1 MHPFFSLTV
10 RIGSCSCQCIE
21 LAKAPEFIRER
32 AKVEEIF
39 ILSSVRARPDL
50 IPAFCK
56 TIQAFSFPAK
66 FPNWKT
72 TRLEVKGQLALL
84 SVSEILKLS

>member
-10 RIGSCSCQCIE
+10 RIGTSTSQCIE

-32 AKVEEIF
+32 AKAEEIF

-66 FPNWKT
+66 FPNWQMT
-72 TRLEVKGQLALL
+72 PIEVKGQLALL
-84 SVSEILKLS
+84 SVSEIHKLS